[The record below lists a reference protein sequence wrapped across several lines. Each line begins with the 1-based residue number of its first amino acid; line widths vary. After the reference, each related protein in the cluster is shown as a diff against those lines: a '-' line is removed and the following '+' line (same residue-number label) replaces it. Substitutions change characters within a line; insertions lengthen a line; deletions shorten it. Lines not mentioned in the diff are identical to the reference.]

1 MIEFNLNN
9 DTLKID
15 GSMAIMWSKS
25 LQFTVERSS
34 KSLIGSMFN
43 KEGLVNVYRG
53 TGKVLMAPTIAG
65 TLMNEGLNPVAN
77 ASKGPLDKFQTSIS
91 D

>member
-1 MIEFNLNN
+1 
-9 DTLKID
+9 
-15 GSMAIMWSKS
+15 
-25 LQFTVERSS
+25 
-34 KSLIGSMFN
+34 
-43 KEGLVNVYRG
+43 
-53 TGKVLMAPTIAG
+53 MAPTIAG